1 LVVVQFILVPEV
13 IKTMIKKLNGVGCF
27 VTIVTICV
35 MVGSTIL
42 PVALAGKIDNIK
54 GFDKGVSYESVVP
67 MKRMTF
73 VNFDENGILDDY
85 AYLAAV
91 PTCVFSNGKNLF
103 SNPLLFYQD
112 EYPVTEDKERS
123 LNARQGLDYF
133 MEDWMAY
140 SNGRLDQMTL
150 INVPKNKLD
159 SSWNAKEY
167 TIINGGSP
175 YDIANQIALSEW
187 SYSGDAIVAVI
198 QDQYEHPDNTTQ
210 GQVKGTVQPYNVG
223 HEEFTVQEPVIGT
236 GGTYK
241 YFEINDENYK
251 YLVSKLTWP
260 GTNDYDLQLYD
271 PQLGMVDSSAKLYSD
286 YSKPNL
292 FEITGSYIHNYGKWS
307 VSVTAVAVK
316 GMDLTTNNNQDGL
329 LVTALKNLAKTIKNT
344 GTVDVSLYPGTMIN
358 IPHSPFGCRDVDF
371 ALTWNNPSINLGLTL
386 LDPTGTEICSSISK
400 DAITSGEVTNEGG
413 QTTMYVE
420 RLGECRVGEN
430 YSICVFSLDDIS
442 QPIDFTLRY
451 SWHQNFSK
459 VEGECFASA
468 TNGAVIA
475 SALNAPLLYVS
486 PSTISDDTRD
496 VLYKLGV
503 KNIYLVNIGDHLS
516 KDAKIKLSNIATV
529 TEYSSA
535 GDIYT
540 DINKKTGNTKTTVFT
555 TIDPWTYWYVA
566 EDKSAGEYPG
576 ALFVG
581 PAAYIAAHHGSPVAI
596 VDLHP
601 QLSQA
606 TVWPTD
612 LWVKT
617 STTRGEP
624 SSGSMLLSGKEVY
637 SFLEEYGLGKLEP
650 GNAAKQSQEILVTVA
665 DQYDIGP
672 VWDRM
677 FTGAALT
684 GRFWGSPVDTAYSI
698 SRDVFYP
705 AMIFVNPAMQGQT
718 TLINGSSSRSE
729 LIGGRLK
736 NPVGSTLVITKP
748 SGEEKFTYPI
758 LDTFNVYGYKFNE
771 KEWKAWGFKFSTAD
785 GVIPYETPSPDPIDD
800 GATDKAGAY
809 YPDMSESEVVPFY
822 ASRAGYDNVY
832 STSFDAAVE
841 NLNRGVIIWVE
852 NCHGWFGG
860 GGKIS
865 MWDPNDPYNKEK
877 NPWRVYEN
885 IMLYPGNIREFVRY
899 IIYESYLL
907 AGKSIPSVISNGLVK
922 FHLLPA
928 IGSTE
933 NPDVACA
940 NPQKVL
946 INDIRLKLHLPID
959 FWAAHGIMLYRDRLK
974 HPLQTIEEGLPFV
987 NIYQGDGKVI
997 ISPASGQV
1005 PMIWMTGI
1013 DFDNK
1018 LSNMHSCGINTIS
1031 CYPAYTYLHLTWMR
1045 HGATYVIIDP
1055 WSTSD
1060 WAGIMTQILMKRFAM
1075 GDTIGQAHEL
1085 GMRTIGPEPIVGQSW
1100 WDTLE
1105 NVELFGDPNLRVF
1118 VPSTDYSSN
1127 NNWQQSDTMPLIYNT
1142 DVSIDGHM
1150 PFGVTGYTNEK
1161 KPETFWQ
1168 HYLWLIIVLILVMI
1182 VVAAIAISRKKK

>member
-1 LVVVQFILVPEV
+1 M
-13 IKTMIKKLNGVGCF
+13 TKKLDRLSCF
-27 VTIVTICV
+27 VTIVMI
-35 MVGSTIL
+35 SIL
-42 PVALAGKIDNIK
+42 VVSAVLPTALANKVDNVK
-54 GFDKGVSYESVVP
+54 GFDKGLSYKPVVP
-67 MKRMTF
+67 MKRVTF

-91 PTCVFSNGKNLF
+91 PTAVFSSGNNLF

-112 EYPVTEDKERS
+112 AYPVKEDKERS

-140 SNGRLDQMTL
+140 CNGQMDTMTL
-150 INVPKNKLD
+150 INVPQNKLND
-159 SSWNAKEY
+159 SWKAKSI
-167 TIINGGSP
+167 TQINSDNP
-175 YDIANQIALSEW
+175 YDIASKIALSEW
-187 SYSGDAIVAVI
+187 SYSDNAVVAVI
-198 QDQYEHPDNTTQ
+198 QDKYESPNIVTD
-210 GQVKGTVQPYNVG
+210 GSVSGSISAYNVG
-223 HEEFTVQEPVIGT
+223 HQQFDVQEPVIGT

-241 YFEINDENYK
+241 YFDINDKNYR
-251 YLVSKLTWP
+251 YLVAKLSWP
-260 GTNDYDLQLYD
+260 GTSDYDLQLYN
-271 PQLGMVDSSAKLYSD
+271 PQLGMVDSAAHIYSD
-286 YSKPNL
+286 YSKPGL

-307 VSVTAVAVK
+307 ISVTAVAVK
-316 GMDLTTNNNQDGL
+316 GLDQTTNNQGGL
-329 LVTALKNLAKTIKNT
+329 PMTGLKNLAKAIKNT
-344 GTVDVSLYPGTMIN
+344 GTADISLYPGTMIN
-358 IPHSPFGCRDVDF
+358 IPPSPFGCRDVDF
-371 ALTWNNPSINLGLTL
+371 TLTWNNPSTNLGLTL
-386 LDPTGTEICSSISK
+386 IDPTGTEICSSLSK
-400 DAITSGEVTNEGG
+400 EEITSGKIANDGG
-413 QTTMYVE
+413 QTTMHVD

-430 YSICVFSLDDIS
+430 YSVCVFSLDDIS
-442 QPIDFTLRY
+442 QPIDFTLKY

-459 VEGECFASA
+459 TEGECFASA
-468 TNGAVIA
+468 SNGAVLA

-486 PSTISDDTRD
+486 PSQVPSATKDSIN
-496 VLYKLGV
+496 KLGV
-503 KNIYLVNIGDHLS
+503 KNVYLVNVGSHLS
-516 KDAKIKLSNIATV
+516 KDAKAELSSFGTV
-529 TEYSSA
+529 TEYNNA
-535 GDIYT
+535 GEIYT
-540 DINKKTGNTKTTVFT
+540 AINEKTGNTKTTVFT
-555 TIDPWTYWYVA
+555 TIDPWTYWYVGFA
-566 EDKSAGEYPG
+566 LSGGDVKPAGEYPD

-581 PAAYIAAHHGSPVAI
+581 PAAYIAAQHGSPVAI

-612 LWVKT
+612 SWVKT
-617 STTRGEP
+617 SMTRKEP
-624 SSGSMLLSGKEVY
+624 SSGSMLMSGKEVY

-650 GNAAKQSQEILVTVA
+650 GNAAKQNQEILITVA

-677 FTGAALT
+677 LTGAALT

-736 NPVGSTLVITKP
+736 NPIGSTLVITKP

-758 LDTFNVYGYKFNE
+758 LDTFDVYGYKFNE
-771 KEWKAWGFKFSTAD
+771 KEWKAWNFKFSTAD
-785 GVIPYETPSPDPIDD
+785 GVIPYVTPSPDPIDD

-822 ASRAGYDNVY
+822 ATRAGYDNVY
-832 STSFDAAVE
+832 STSFDAAVQ

-852 NCHGWFGG
+852 NCHGFYGSSG
-860 GGKIS
+860 TIS
-865 MWDPNDPYNKEK
+865 MWDPNNPYNKEK
-877 NPWRVYEN
+877 DPWRVYEP
-885 IMLYPGNIREFVRY
+885 IMLYPGNTREFVRW
-899 IIYESYLL
+899 IIYTAYPYMMG
-907 AGKSIPSVISNGLVK
+907 GKTPPSSISNLLIK
-922 FHLLPA
+922 FHLFPA

-946 INDIRLKLHLPID
+946 INNIRSKLHLPLD
-959 FWAAHGIMLYRDRLK
+959 FWGSRGIMIYRDRLK
-974 HPLQTIEEGLPFV
+974 HPIQSLKEGLPLV

-997 ISPASGQV
+997 ISPQSGQV
-1005 PMIWMTGI
+1005 TMRWMNGI

-1018 LSNMHSCGINTIS
+1018 LINMHSCGVDTIS
-1031 CYPAYTYLHLTWMR
+1031 CFPAYTYLHMTWMR

-1060 WAGIMTQILMKRFAM
+1060 WAGTMTQILMKRFAM

-1105 NVELFGDPNLRVF
+1105 NVELFGDPSLRVF
-1118 VPSTDYSSN
+1118 VPGTDYSN
-1127 NNWQQSDTMPLIYNT
+1127 ANNWEKADTMPLRY
-1142 DVSIDGHM
+1142 DAEASVDGHM
-1150 PFGVTGYTNEK
+1150 PFGVTSYPNK
-1161 KPETFWQ
+1161 KEPMTFLQ
-1168 HYLWLIIVLILVMI
+1168 KYLLIIIVLIAI
-1182 VVAAIAISRKKK
+1182 VILLIATVAMSRRKK